1 MTASKRWL
9 RWDRT
14 SISPSPSALADV
26 SHRQTATAAIFE
38 TMRFIVL
45 QAPLDSR
52 QPPSEISCCGL
63 IYAYKPFYTRSFIE
77 SATVRYK
84 RSEEHTS
91 ELQSLMRISYAVF
104 CLQKTNKNNN
114 HIQYTLCILTT
125 KTKNYMTN

>member
-26 SHRQTATAAIFE
+26 SHRPTATAAIVE
-38 TMRFIVL
+38 TMLFIVL

-84 RSEEHTS
+84 SATAYRVASRDRKSTRLNSSH
-91 ELQSLMRISYAVF
+91 
-104 CLQKTNKNNN
+104 
-114 HIQYTLCILTT
+114 
-125 KTKNYMTN
+125 

>member
-26 SHRQTATAAIFE
+26 SHRQTATAAIVE

-84 RSEEHTS
+84 SSTAYRVASS
-91 ELQSLMRISYAVF
+91 GAELARPQRPGR
-104 CLQKTNKNNN
+104 QQPPR
-114 HIQYTLCILTT
+114 HLTPDAPGSGFRQWPAR
-125 KTKNYMTN
+125 